1 MLDSTV
7 DHRVYYGMYAFMHA
21 CVHACMHACIC
32 IYIYIHIYIRTIY
45 ISIYIYIYVC
55 LIIHEFIDVSVGA
68 RVFVFGLLS
77 CASSRYWVMP
87 FFLSVL
93 STSLFY
99 LRRSSSIY
107 LFTYSCLHREPVGN
121 MMK

>member
-1 MLDSTV
+1 MRS
-7 DHRVYYGMYAFMHA
+7 RMHA
-21 CVHACMHACIC
+21 RMYM
-32 IYIYIHIYIRTIY
+32 YIYINIYMYIRTIY
-45 ISIYIYIYVC
+45 ISIYIYVC

-77 CASSRYWVMP
+77 CALSRYWVMP